1 MNPQVLI
8 DGVAHGVRSAIL
20 LLDKRR
26 KAAISQLQW
35 AQYGADFRTSD
46 SMAVGCVRMTS
57 SVERVKAPSAGSDRE
72 SLLRALEEAF
82 DYPGSSPEP
91 RARLLR
97 RQPQWRNGGLRPVE
111 RRQLVRRRAGL
122 LHPHV
127 DLRGLVSG
135 RSACR
140 TPGWSPFRVEI

>member
-8 DGVAHGVRSAIL
+8 DGVAHGVRGTIL

-82 DYPGSSPEP
+82 DYPGLSLIHVPVYFGDHPS
-91 RARLLR
+91 
-97 RQPQWRNGGLRPVE
+97 GGMG
-111 RRQLVRRRAGL
+111 AY
-122 LHPHV
+122 
-127 DLRGLVSG
+127 G
-135 RSACR
+135 RWNVGNWCDDVQDRYTR
-140 TPGWSPFRVEI
+140 TLI